1 VSIQPGES
9 SSEPAAPLGRPR
21 ADELLE
27 AVREFLATDVLAV
40 TEGHLHHQIRVAIN
54 VLALVERELISP
66 DSTEESHRE
75 RLAQVGVRSDQELVD
90 AIKSGSLDESEALRE
105 VLTKET
111 QARLEVANPKWLLD
125 ARESSE

>member
-1 VSIQPGES
+1 
-9 SSEPAAPLGRPR
+9 
-21 ADELLE
+21 
-27 AVREFLATDVLAV
+27 
-40 TEGHLHHQIRVAIN
+40 
-54 VLALVERELISP
+54 
-66 DSTEESHRE
+66 
-75 RLAQVGVRSDQELVD
+75 VD